1 MADADMTDGV
11 NHDELISQFCELTS
25 ASPGDAEQFLS
36 ANRWDIGGAVSEY
49 YTSQEEG
56 VTAAQDEVE
65 SAQEEAPYT
74 GPRTL
79 DGRPA
84 PQSIPS
90 VASNSRAAAPP
101 PRKTGGINTLG
112 SIAKSSS
119 GHGHGHAH
127 DDDDDDDDDDD
138 YTPDEPRDL
147 FAGGEKSGLAVQDPN
162 RGSNDPRKV
171 VNDIIKKAKA

>member
-1 MADADMTDGV
+1 MTDGIS
-11 NHDELISQFCELTS
+11 HDELISQFCELTS
-25 ASPGDAEQFLS
+25 ASPGDAQQFLS

-56 VTAAQDEVE
+56 VTGAQDEVE
-65 SAQEEAPYT
+65 DTQEEEPYT

-101 PRKTGGINTLG
+101 RKAGGINTLG
-112 SIAKSSS
+112 SISKASS
-119 GHGHGHAH
+119 GHGHAH

-138 YTPDEPRDL
+138 FTPDEPRDL

-171 VNDIIKKAKA
+171 VNDIIKKARA

>member
-1 MADADMTDGV
+1 MADTD
-11 NHDELISQFCELTS
+11 NISHDELISQFCELTS
-25 ASPGDAEQFLS
+25 ASPGDAEQFLL

-49 YTSQEEG
+49 FISQEEG
-56 VTAAQDEVE
+56 VAGSQEEEVE
-65 SAQEEAPYT
+65 EAQEEPYT

-90 VASNSRAAAPP
+90 VASSSHAAAPP

-112 SIAKSSS
+112 SIAKTSS

-162 RGSNDPRKV
+162 RGTNDPRKV

>member
-1 MADADMTDGV
+1 MPDGS

-25 ASPGDAEQFLS
+25 ASPGDARQFLS

-56 VTAAQDEVE
+56 VAG
-65 SAQEEAPYT
+65 AQEEAEDTEEEEPYT

-90 VASNSRAAAPP
+90 IPSSSRTAAPP

-127 DDDDDDDDDDD
+127 DDDDDDDDDEDF
-138 YTPDEPRDL
+138 TPDEPRDL

-171 VNDIIKKAKA
+171 VNDIIKKARA